1 MHQIRLSPTI
11 LARIEERRGR
21 RHVFDRL
28 EPSRTALLVVDM
40 QNCFCMPD
48 QPAYVETTADIV
60 PNITS
65 LADVLRE
72 AGGLVVWIQMAATQ
86 ASQQEWNVYFD
97 YFNGPDMRQRM
108 IEALTPGSVGYAL
121 HPDLKPASQDLIS
134 VKSRFSALIQGSSD
148 LDTLLRQR
156 GIEALFVTGTVTNV
170 CCESTAR
177 DATMLNYKTI
187 FISDGNAARTDDEHN
202 ATLNN
207 LLNIFCDVRSTEEA
221 IGLVTEAMSPDQRAD
236 RS

>member
-1 MHQIRLSPTI
+1 MHEIRLSPTI

-28 EPSRTALLVVDM
+28 EPRSTALLVVDM

-60 PNITS
+60 PNIRR

-72 AGGLVVWIQMAATQ
+72 AGGLIVWIQMAATPQ
-86 ASQQEWNVYFD
+86 SQQDWSVYFD
-97 YFNGPDMRQRM
+97 YFNSPSMRERM
-108 IEALTPGSVGYAL
+108 IQALTPGGTGYAL
-121 HPDLKPASQDLIS
+121 HPDLKPAPQDLIS

-148 LDTLLRQR
+148 LDTQLRQR
-156 GIEALFVTGTVTNV
+156 GIETLFVTGTVTNV

-187 FISDGNAARTDDEHN
+187 FVADGNAARTDDEHN

-207 LLNIFCDVRSTEEA
+207 LLNIFCDVRSTDEA
-221 IGLVTEAMSPDQRAD
+221 IGLVAQAMSPDQRAAQ
-236 RS
+236 S